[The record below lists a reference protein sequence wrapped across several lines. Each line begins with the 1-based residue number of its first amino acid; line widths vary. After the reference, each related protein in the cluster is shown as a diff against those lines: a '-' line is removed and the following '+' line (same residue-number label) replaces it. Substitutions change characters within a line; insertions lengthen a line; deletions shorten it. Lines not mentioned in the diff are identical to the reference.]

1 MSFQENLRA
10 KRKAA
15 GFNAAEF
22 AKTAGI
28 PYQTYISYEN
38 QGKEPRYKTLCK
50 IAFLLGTS
58 PNELLGYDDDSK
70 WRKKYEY
77 AQYQLDTIRK
87 ILGDEH

>member
-15 GFNAAEF
+15 GFNATEF
-22 AKTAGI
+22 AKTAGMT
-28 PYQTYISYEN
+28 YQTYISYEN
-38 QGKEPRYKTLCK
+38 KRKESMYKNLCK
-50 IAFLLGTS
+50 IAFLLNTS

-77 AQYQLDTIRK
+77 AQYQLNTIRK

>member
-1 MSFQENLRA
+1 MSFRKNLREE
-10 KRKAA
+10 REAA
-15 GFNAAEF
+15 GFNIVEF
-22 AKTAGI
+22 AKTVGL
-28 PYQTYISYEN
+28 PYSTYRSYEY
-38 QGKEPRYKTLCK
+38 QGKEPKYKTLCK

>member
-10 KRKAA
+10 KRKAT
-15 GFNAAEF
+15 GFNATEF

-38 QGKEPRYKTLCK
+38 QGKEPRYKNLCK

-58 PNELLGYDDDSK
+58 PNELLGYDDDDSK
-70 WRKKYEY
+70 WRKKFYK
-77 AQYQLDTIRK
+77 AQRQLDAIRG
-87 ILGDEH
+87 ILK